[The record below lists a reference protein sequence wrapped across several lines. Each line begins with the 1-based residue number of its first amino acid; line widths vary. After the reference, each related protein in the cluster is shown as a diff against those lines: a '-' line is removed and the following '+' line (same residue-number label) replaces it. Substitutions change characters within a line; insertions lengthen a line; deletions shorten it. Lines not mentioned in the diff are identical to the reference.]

1 MREWVLGVGNIL
13 FLLVAIGLASIE
25 AKAES
30 VATSTLIARTQASLP
45 SKRTKITLKDLF
57 RDSNK
62 ATDAYLS
69 KIVIGNAPP
78 VGEKRIF
85 TRMAVSSLLR
95 PHVKS
100 LTKSLLA
107 KPRIVLPDQII
118 VETASSTFSKEGV
131 ASQLKKHW
139 ADLCGSYEVDI
150 VELVLP
156 NIDGGYL
163 SYKMDLKDELPRGSF
178 SLPLRVQVQNA
189 RPKIYWISG
198 MAEIYQQVPV
208 LQKSVHLGDIISE
221 SDVEYQRRNVT
232 YLNNGIP
239 PKDQLNGQ
247 RVRRFLRAG
256 QILWSSDIDR
266 PKAIEQG
273 DIVKVVVDGGAYN
286 ISIMAQALQSGYV
299 GDSVTVKNPETNK
312 VFTAKVSAQG
322 EVTIQ

>member
-1 MREWVLGVGNIL
+1 M
-13 FLLVAIGLASIE
+13 
-25 AKAES
+25 
-30 VATSTLIARTQASLP
+30 
-45 SKRTKITLKDLF
+45 
-57 RDSNK
+57 
-62 ATDAYLS
+62 
-69 KIVIGNAPP
+69 
-78 VGEKRIF
+78 
-85 TRMAVSSLLR
+85 
-95 PHVKS
+95 
-100 LTKSLLA
+100 
-107 KPRIVLPDQII
+107 
-118 VETASSTFSKEGV
+118 
-131 ASQLKKHW
+131 
-139 ADLCGSYEVDI
+139 
-150 VELVLP
+150 P

-299 GDSVTVKNPETNK
+299 GDSVTVKNPETKK